1 MAGLSGEDRVIKI
14 WLALTFTPNGYGKT
28 SIDCYQAI
36 FHKNFKLQYK
46 SNIRICFSQA
56 IFCANFNIKHKK
68 TRRCNASIWPART
81 LLFRTKK

>member
-36 FHKNFKLQYK
+36 FQQYAHI
-46 SNIRICFSQA
+46 S
-56 IFCANFNIKHKK
+56 IKRNYILYC
-68 TRRCNASIWPART
+68 TNG
-81 LLFRTKK
+81 FV